1 MLLSR
6 GAKTLGKSERVE
18 ESPVGPGAGWSQ
30 AGLALHGLCAHTLL
44 CAPALGVTPRGLPLF
59 SLGLG
64 ELWGHSGMVGS
75 LLVGPEAFARVFQ
88 EFEGRK

>member
-1 MLLSR
+1 M
-6 GAKTLGKSERVE
+6 
-18 ESPVGPGAGWSQ
+18 
-30 AGLALHGLCAHTLL
+30 
-44 CAPALGVTPRGLPLF
+44 TPELPLF

-88 EFEGRK
+88 EFEGLK